1 MVHCR
6 AWPPSCRSPRSRSS
20 TILRT
25 RADQLR
31 VDGEVAGQLVYR
43 TDGTRRTLVHTEIDP
58 AFEGQGL
65 GSHLAAGALDDA
77 RQRGFTVV
85 PLCPF
90 VTAYLVATTRSST
103 SSRSPTAPASA
114 PARTY
119 SWRSRRRGR
128 SSTSSRQA
136 GRGGG
141 PSSRP
146 TTTAGKPSMMLRS
159 PIWLRCFTTLPAPTT
174 HSRPMTA

>member
-1 MVHCR
+1 MARRCHGSLSGVAALVPEPQISVVDDPAH
-6 AWPPSCRSPRSRSS
+6 SRYE
-20 TILRT
+20 
-25 RADQLR
+25 LR

-90 VTAYLVATTRSST
+90 VTAYLRRHHEELDVVEEPYRTRLG
-103 SSRSPTAPASA
+103 
-114 PARTY
+114 AR
-119 SWRSRRRGR
+119 
-128 SSTSSRQA
+128 
-136 GRGGG
+136 
-141 PSSRP
+141 
-146 TTTAGKPSMMLRS
+146 
-159 PIWLRCFTTLPAPTT
+159 
-174 HSRPMTA
+174 

>member
-1 MVHCR
+1 MAALVPEPQISVVDDPAH
-6 AWPPSCRSPRSRSS
+6 SRYE
-20 TILRT
+20 
-25 RADQLR
+25 LR

-90 VTAYLVATTRSST
+90 VTAYLRRHHEQLDVVEEPYRTRLG
-103 SSRSPTAPASA
+103 AG
-114 PARTY
+114 RTY

-136 GRGGG
+136 GRGGE

-146 TTTAGKPSMMLRS
+146 TTTAGKPSMTLRS

>member
-1 MVHCR
+1 VGTAAAGGRRHVEG
-6 AWPPSCRSPRSRSS
+6 PPSQPARARRLSRGP
-20 TILRT
+20 LART
-25 RADQLR
+25 LVARRCHGSLSGVAALVPEPQISVVDDPAHSRYELR

-90 VTAYLVATTRSST
+90 VTAYLRRHHEELDVVEEPYRTRL
-103 SSRSPTAPASA
+103 
-114 PARTY
+114 
-119 SWRSRRRGR
+119 G
-128 SSTSSRQA
+128 A
-136 GRGGG
+136 G
-141 PSSRP
+141 
-146 TTTAGKPSMMLRS
+146 
-159 PIWLRCFTTLPAPTT
+159 
-174 HSRPMTA
+174 